1 MTELIKE
8 LLPYIKTFAG
18 LYLILYV
25 IGGILAI
32 VFTVWIFK
40 TVIKEHREF
49 DKKFNKRWK
58 I

>member
-25 IGGILAI
+25 IGGTLAI

-40 TVIKEHREF
+40 TVIREHREF
-49 DKKFNKRWK
+49 DKNFNKRWK
-58 I
+58 K

>member
-25 IGGILAI
+25 IVGTLAI

-40 TVIKEHREF
+40 TVIRDHREF
-49 DKKFNKRWK
+49 DKNFNKRWK